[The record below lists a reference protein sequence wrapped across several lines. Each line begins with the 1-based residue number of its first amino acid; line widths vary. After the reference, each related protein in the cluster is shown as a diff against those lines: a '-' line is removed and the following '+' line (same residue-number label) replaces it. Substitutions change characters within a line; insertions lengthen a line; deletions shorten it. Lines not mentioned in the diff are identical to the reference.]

1 MKMRFIKLQQE
12 KFLNILQ
19 GKDKTIISNLPDDV
33 ELIKIEYD
41 LLSDKILM
49 IIRSDEFKDLEQF
62 TCVPEFKVKYSQ
74 LEKQSNVNV
83 VTPKLDT
90 KSKKEKKEAVNK
102 DVLAYQKEFT
112 PEQLELLRFK
122 IEGDYL
128 IVKPATYL
136 KKEWGEINEVAKSIG
151 GEWVKGT
158 IISYWKI
165 PLQ

>member
-12 KFLNILQ
+12 KFLNILR
-19 GKDKTIISNLPDDV
+19 GKNKTIISNLPNDV

-49 IIRSDEFKDLEQF
+49 VLRSDEFKDLTQF
-62 TCVPEFKVKYSQ
+62 TCVPELKVKYSQ
-74 LEKQSNVNV
+74 IEKKSNINSVA
-83 VTPKLDT
+83 TKLDN
-90 KSKKEKKEAVNK
+90 KSKIEQKKVVNK
-102 DVLAYQKEFT
+102 DILAYKKEFN

-151 GEWVKGT
+151 GEWVKGS